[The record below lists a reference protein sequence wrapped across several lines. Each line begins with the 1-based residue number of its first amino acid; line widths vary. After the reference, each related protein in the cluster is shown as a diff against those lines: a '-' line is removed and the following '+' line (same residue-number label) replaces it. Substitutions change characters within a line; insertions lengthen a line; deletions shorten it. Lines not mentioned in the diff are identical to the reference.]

1 MDYFNTLKE
10 KKKKEEVEEFNQMYF
25 FPSEKIL
32 KENDVVYQHIIQKPG
47 DGVYT
52 GYGSIHW
59 VYNPVS
65 FYFSFNN
72 SEWWHS
78 HRLEPSLVQ

>member
-65 FYFSFNN
+65 FLFF
-72 SEWWHS
+72 
-78 HRLEPSLVQ
+78 L